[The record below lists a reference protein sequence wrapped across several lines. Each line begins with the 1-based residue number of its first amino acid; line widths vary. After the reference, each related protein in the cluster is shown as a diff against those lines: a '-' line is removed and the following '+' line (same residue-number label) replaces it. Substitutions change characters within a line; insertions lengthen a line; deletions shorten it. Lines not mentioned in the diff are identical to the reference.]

1 MGLRSYLGKRVFIAL
16 ILFFTIL
23 IFNFFLFRFPVF
35 FLGMDPMNLYIEP
48 GMQPDAIELLRK
60 KFRIPEANAGFAAWF
75 DHFLAYMQNTLILE
89 FGQSFLTHRPVQMEI
104 VERLPNTVVLMGSA
118 TIISITIGVVTGV
131 LAASRHGNKTDTA
144 LITVG
149 LSVYSLPVFWIG
161 MILLLFFAFF
171 IPLFP
176 LGHSVSYPVPQNPI
190 ARLWDFIWHLTL
202 PCATLSL
209 GLFGNY
215 MLLMRNTL
223 VEVLTEDYILTARAK
238 GLAERMVLF
247 KHGLRNAFLP
257 LITVIAI
264 SFAFIVTGSVLVE
277 TVFSWHG
284 MGRLLFKGLM
294 RSDWP
299 VCQAIFWLISL
310 CVIAANII
318 ADLLY
323 GILDPRIKYG

>member
-1 MGLRSYLGKRVFIAL
+1 MGLRSYLGKRLFIAI

-23 IFNFFLFRFPVF
+23 IFNFFIFRLPIFILGIDPIDLYYTPDMEPETMELF
-35 FLGMDPMNLYIEP
+35 
-48 GMQPDAIELLRK
+48 RK
-60 KFRIPEANAGFAAWF
+60 KFRIPEANAGFTAWF
-75 DHFLAYMQNTLILE
+75 DHFIAYMQNTLILE
-89 FGQSFLTHRPVQMEI
+89 FGQSFLTHRPVQLEI
-104 VERLPNTVVLMGSA
+104 MERLPNTILLMGSA
-118 TIISITIGVVTGV
+118 TLISIAIGIVTGI
-131 LAASRHGNKTDTA
+131 LAASRHGSKIDTA

-161 MILLLFFAFF
+161 MVLLLFFAFF
-171 IPLFP
+171 LPLFS
-176 LGHSVSYPVPQNPI
+176 LGYSVSYPIPQNPI
-190 ARLWDFIWHLTL
+190 ARIWDFIWHLIL

-209 GLFGNY
+209 GLIGNY

-257 LITVIAI
+257 LVTVISI
-264 SFAFIVTGSVLVE
+264 SFAFIVAGSVLVE

-294 RSDWP
+294 HNDWP
-299 VCQAIFWLISL
+299 VSQAIFWLISV
-310 CVIAANII
+310 CAIAANII